1 MMGSMIGAMASI
13 TLPNL
18 ILQILLT
25 ILMISL
31 AILTGIKG
39 KQIFD
44 KENIRI
50 AAIKAHEMHL
60 SGEEIDEEQYKLYM
74 ERS

>member
-1 MMGSMIGAMASI
+1 MLPIIMMGSMIGAMASI

-18 ILQILLT
+18 ILHILLT

-31 AILTGIKG
+31 ALLTGIKG

-50 AAIKAHEMHL
+50 AAINAHEM
-60 SGEEIDEEQYKLYM
+60 
-74 ERS
+74 

>member
-1 MMGSMIGAMASI
+1 MLPIIMMGSMVGTLASI

-31 AILTGIKG
+31 AVLAGMKG
-39 KQIFD
+39 AAIYQKG
-44 KENIRI
+44 NIRL
-50 AAIKAHEMHL
+50 AAMRARDLPYDEY
-60 SGEEIDEEQYKLYM
+60 DEELYRM
-74 ERS
+74 

>member
-1 MMGSMIGAMASI
+1 MLPIIMMGSMVGTLASI

-31 AILTGIKG
+31 AVLAGIKG
-39 KQIFD
+39 AAIYQ
-44 KENIRI
+44 KENIRL
-50 AAIKAHEMHL
+50 AAMRARDLPYDEY
-60 SGEEIDEEQYKLYM
+60 DEELYRM
-74 ERS
+74 